1 MNIAINNVLS
11 DFGLTDNEIKVY
23 LEALKYKE
31 SNPFQ
36 LAKLTG
42 IARTTVYDV
51 LTSLSLK
58 GLIELAQNE
67 PLQKQQ
73 TRIKAK
79 DPSVMR
85 QIVRDKRSDLTK
97 LEVDLVSILSSL
109 KQSKADQNSELF
121 KFLPGI
127 EGAKEALSMEDADDV
142 DIEELV
148 FDDMTPMDALGS
160 TFSNKS
166 SDKASSRN
174 KGRKNIPKKLI
185 PWTEWTKHVIGYQTA
200 RNPEYITL
208 REFRYLENPIFEI
221 NQRIN
226 IKASRIIMT
235 TSHKQENWGLVIS
248 SESLA
253 ATLRSLFYMLW
264 QTATPVTPNAVAGL
278 GKNDYFEAEKTKK

>member
-1 MNIAINNVLS
+1 MNTAINTILS
-11 DFGLTDNEIKVY
+11 DFGLTNNEIKVY
-23 LEALKYKE
+23 LEALKHKE

-97 LEVDLVSILSSL
+97 LEVGLVSILSLL

-127 EGAKEALSMEDADDV
+127 EGAKEALSMEDTDDV
-142 DIEELV
+142 DAEELV

-160 TFSNKS
+160 SFSNKS
-166 SDKASSRN
+166 SDTASSRN
-174 KGRKNIPKKLI
+174 KGRKHTPKKLI

-208 REFRYLENPIFEI
+208 REFRYLENPVFEI

-226 IKASRIIMT
+226 IKASRIIIT

-253 ATLRSLFYMLW
+253 ATMRSLFYMLW
-264 QTATPVTPNAVAGL
+264 QTATPVNAATIKQL
-278 GKNDYFEAEKTKK
+278 GKNEYFEAENKQS